1 VIADDIRNWH
11 WRYLDNYGWREEE
24 ATAYLAWVRDF
35 TGRVMRLNAEMT
47 SVERLLAWQQHA
59 VSQMQVRQ
67 GDCVLISLVA
77 HPLDQ
82 TK

>member
-1 VIADDIRNWH
+1 
-11 WRYLDNYGWREEE
+11 LDNYGWREEE

-35 TGRVMRLNAEMT
+35 AGRVMRLNAEMT
-47 SVERLLAWQQHA
+47 AAERLLAWQQHA
-59 VSQMQVRQ
+59 VSQMQVRK
-67 GDCVLISLVA
+67 GDFVLINLAA

>member
-1 VIADDIRNWH
+1 
-11 WRYLDNYGWREEE
+11 LDNYGWREEE
-24 ATAYLAWVRDF
+24 AAAYLAWVRDF
-35 TGRVMRLNAEMT
+35 AGRVMRLNAEMT

-59 VSQMQVRQ
+59 VSQMQIQQ
-67 GDCVLISLVA
+67 GDFILISLAA